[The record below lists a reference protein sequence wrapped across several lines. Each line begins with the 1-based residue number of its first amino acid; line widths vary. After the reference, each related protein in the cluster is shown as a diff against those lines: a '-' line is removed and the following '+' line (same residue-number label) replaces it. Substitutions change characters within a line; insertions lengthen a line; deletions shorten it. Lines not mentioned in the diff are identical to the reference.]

1 MAYELDKK
9 RRCNGKVVKKEREG
23 RKLDE
28 DHQRAVEAH
37 ALVLVL
43 VDACCIGQGAF
54 SGGGR
59 YGVWSHQT
67 QWVCNG
73 SHKAGKLRYGMVR
86 VYKPQSGEVRLGNV
100 EEAAY

>member
-9 RRCNGKVVKKEREG
+9 RRCNRKVVKKEREG

-54 SGGGR
+54 SGGGMA
-59 YGVWSHQT
+59 YGHIKPS
-67 QWVCNG
+67 G
-73 SHKAGKLRYGMVR
+73 SVTAAIKLV
-86 VYKPQSGEVRLGNV
+86 N
-100 EEAAY
+100 

>member
-54 SGGGR
+54 SGVGGMA
-59 YGVWSHQT
+59 YGHIKPS
-67 QWVCNG
+67 G
-73 SHKAGKLRYGMVR
+73 SVTAAIKLV
-86 VYKPQSGEVRLGNV
+86 N
-100 EEAAY
+100 